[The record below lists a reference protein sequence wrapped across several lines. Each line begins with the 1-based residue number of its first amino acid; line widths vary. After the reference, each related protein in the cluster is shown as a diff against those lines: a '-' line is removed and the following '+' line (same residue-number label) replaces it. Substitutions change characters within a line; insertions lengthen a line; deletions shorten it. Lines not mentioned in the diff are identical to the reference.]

1 MNELNQEQLSR
12 IYIKGFKSIKECEI
26 ELSNINVLIGSNGA
40 GKSNFI
46 SIFELLKKISEKR
59 LSSYAQEEGAGTLF
73 YNGTKE
79 TDSFIV
85 GFYFGSSTYSFE
97 LKMTKHDSLEFFE
110 ENVGLENSPWS
121 GSSYSESNLKDWYNS
136 DNPNID
142 KNIKD
147 AIAIVLRGHW
157 HVYHFHDSHSIIKP
171 KNYNISNNEFLQ
183 KDAANLA
190 AFLFHLREH
199 YTKEYNYIVE
209 HIRTIAPYFKDF
221 ILKPKKENEE
231 HIILHWQ
238 KKDCDEIFNASQLSD
253 GTLRFICL
261 ATLLLQPAE
270 LQPATII
277 IDEPELGLHPYAI
290 TILAEMVQKAADN
303 KQIILATQSVEL
315 LNKFELKDIVVVD
328 SGKEGSEIQRREQ
341 ADFAEWLED
350 YKVGE
355 LWNKNILGGRF
366 AR

>member
-1 MNELNQEQLSR
+1 MNHRNQDQLNR

-26 ELSNINVLIGSNGA
+26 ELSNINVFIGSNGA

-46 SIFELLKKISEKR
+46 SIFELLKKISEQR

-85 GFYFGSSTYSFE
+85 GFYFGSSIYSFE
-97 LKMTKHDSLEFFE
+97 LNMTKQDRLNFVE
-110 ENVGLENSPWS
+110 ENVGPENSPWS
-121 GSSYSESNLKDWYNS
+121 GSDHNESKLQDWYNS
-136 DNPNID
+136 NNPNID
-142 KNIKD
+142 KKIKD
-147 AIAIVLRGHW
+147 AIVTILHGQWR
-157 HVYHFHDSHSIIKP
+157 VYHFHDNHSIIKP
-171 KNYNISNNEFLQ
+171 RKYNISNNEFLQ

-190 AFLFHLREH
+190 AILYRLQEQHPTEYRNILEH
-199 YTKEYNYIVE
+199 VQM
-209 HIRTIAPYFKDF
+209 IAPYFNDF

-231 HIILHWQ
+231 HIILRWQ
-238 KKDCDEIFNASQLSD
+238 KKDCEEILYASQLSD

-261 ATLLLQPAE
+261 ATLLLQPSE

-277 IDEPELGLHPYAI
+277 IDEPELGLHPFAI
-290 TILAEMVQKAADN
+290 TIFSEILQKAADN

-315 LNKFELKDIVVVD
+315 LNQFELKDIVVVD
-328 SGKEGSEIQRREQ
+328 SGRNGSEFQRHNQ
-341 ADFAEWLED
+341 GDFSEWLED
-350 YKVGE
+350 YTVGE

-366 AR
+366 AQ